1 MKRRHT
7 MTKRKKRRKR
17 KEKRMARITANQ
29 KRTHASSMLPVW
41 PSGPPGEAVSQYG
54 NYVNQPTGVG

>member
-7 MTKRKKRRKR
+7 MTKRKERRKR

-41 PSGPPGEAVSQYG
+41 PSGPQGRLCQRKDIMSTSQQG
-54 NYVNQPTGVG
+54 